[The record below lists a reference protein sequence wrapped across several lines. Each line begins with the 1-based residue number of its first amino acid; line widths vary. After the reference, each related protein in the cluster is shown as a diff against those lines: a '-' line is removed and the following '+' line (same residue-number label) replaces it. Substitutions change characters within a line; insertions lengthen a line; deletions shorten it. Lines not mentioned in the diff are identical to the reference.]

1 MKKRKV
7 GWLLN
12 IATICLSLCVIA
24 IGVYSLKQASLNVGG
39 SIGFVAHDLNVKY
52 SGTVSNA
59 INKDGTEYSNNIT
72 KETDLSTKW
81 DLGTM
86 YFNETTDYISLP
98 YDEKFPKSIEV
109 SIKIYNYS
117 AFAVKANIVE
127 DEDITTMKTKL
138 EDSGVTMNIINN
150 PYIASAKTP
159 GSVATIGEVKII
171 FTLVYYFEY
180 DDSVNAV
187 ITDGR
192 DLLKDSTFDFGNV
205 TINVEQ
211 TKNETTEIKYGEIG
225 YMDSENNYGSFEA
238 YYVEMGEYNRDLADL
253 KITTGDKMKWVIYKI
268 VENGKEVVLNSLDD
282 VGNYIENVNG
292 RYVAKQNV
300 KYYCLQTI
308 YQNIQYCNN
317 MYYDTDKELSEESEY
332 VTLSRNG
339 YGQIWTDYATS
350 NIRDYLD
357 GITIKPVFVSNIDIS
372 NIDNNN
378 NAVVLYPAGRT
389 SKKNL
394 NFYDDLSLTND
405 ILFSKAQNETITGF
419 SGSYYTSIQQKFWV
433 CSLDEVIA
441 IEKLGLK
448 GFGYCNNTFMTR
460 TCNDKGYMCEYNING
475 RGENYVYTFPQINGH
490 LPLFSFA
497 FVG

>member
-1 MKKRKV
+1 MKKRNV

-39 SIGFVAHDLNVKY
+39 SIGFVAHNLNVKY

-72 KETDLSTKW
+72 KETDLATKW

-109 SIKIYNYS
+109 SIKIFNYS

-127 DEDITTMKTKL
+127 DENTTTIKTKL

-150 PYIASAKTP
+150 PYIAPAKTP

-171 FTLVYYFEY
+171 FTLVYYY
-180 DDSVNAV
+180 QTDGTTIV
-187 ITDGR
+187 DGR
-192 DLLKDSTFDFGNV
+192 DLLKDSTFNFGNV

-225 YMDSENNYGSFEA
+225 FLDSENNYCSFEA
-238 YYVEMGEYNRDLADL
+238 YYVEMGEYNRDMADL

-268 VENGKEVVLNSLDD
+268 VENGKEVALNSLDD

-308 YQNIQYCNN
+308 YENIQYCNN
-317 MYYDTDKELSEESEY
+317 MYYDTDKQLSEESDY

-339 YGQIWTDYATS
+339 YGQIWTDYATC

-357 GITIKPVFVSNIDIS
+357 GITIKPNFINNDTAVDK
-372 NIDNNN
+372 NNN
-378 NAVVLYPAGRT
+378 IVLYPSGRT
-389 SKKNL
+389 SRKNA
-394 NFYDDLSLTND
+394 NFYEDCSLTND
-405 ILFSKAQNETITGF
+405 ILFNKTLYETITDF

-433 CSLDEVIA
+433 CSLNEVKA
-441 IEKLGLK
+441 IENLGLK
-448 GFGYCNNTFMTR
+448 GFGYFNNTFITR

-475 RGENYVYTFPQINGH
+475 RGEKYDYAIPQINGR
-490 LPLFSFA
+490 LPLISFA

>member
-117 AFAVKANIVE
+117 AFAVKANVVE
-127 DEDITTMKTKL
+127 DEDTTTMKTKL

-150 PYIASAKTP
+150 PYIAPAKTP
-159 GSVATIGEVKII
+159 DSVATVGEIKII
-171 FTLVYYFEY
+171 FTLVYYY
-180 DDSVNAV
+180 DYDESINPV

-225 YMDSENNYGSFEA
+225 FLDSENNYGSFDA
-238 YYVEMGEYNRDLADL
+238 YYVEMGKYDTDMANL
-253 KITTGDKMKWVIYKI
+253 KITTGDKMKWVIYKV
-268 VENGKEVVLNSLDD
+268 VENGKEVALNSLDD

-292 RYVAKQNV
+292 RYLAKQNV
-300 KYYCLQTI
+300 KYYCLQSI
-308 YQNIQYCNN
+308 YRNIQFCNN
-317 MYYDTDKELSEESEY
+317 MYYDTDKQLSEESDY

-357 GITIKPVFVSNIDIS
+357 GITIKPVFSEDES
-372 NIDNNN
+372 KCKDKNNN
-378 NAVVLYPAGRT
+378 IILYPAGRA
-389 SKKNL
+389 SRKNI
-394 NFYDDLSLTND
+394 NFYDDFSLTND
-405 ILFSKAQNETITGF
+405 ILFSKAQNETITDF
-419 SGSYYTSIQQKFWV
+419 SGNYYTSIEQKFWA
-433 CSLDEVIA
+433 CSLGEVKT
-441 IEKLGLK
+441 IENLGLK
-448 GFGYCNNTFMTR
+448 GFGSSNTFITR
-460 TCNDKGYMCEYNING
+460 TCNDKGYICAYNING
-475 RGENYVYTFPQINGH
+475 RGEDYLYILAQTNGCPPLIN
-490 LPLFSFA
+490 FA